1 MLFIPVRVAAILG
14 YLGYEWA
21 LLPLQSRDGV
31 LRWGFFL
38 PGKLSPFFLLK
49 Q

>member
-1 MLFIPVRVAAILG
+1 MLFIPVRFAAILG

-31 LRWGFFL
+31 LRWVSFLAGEIEVFFL
-38 PGKLSPFFLLK
+38 K